1 MGNPLIDDY
10 KRLQRLPVPDVNM
23 AAMPA
28 AAPPPSPPVGP
39 NPLTGVVSPALS
51 VLKQPNQAAQNTQD
65 NLLLHQNELK
75 RLDSSGSGISQIQ
88 NKGLRTAA
96 RIGDTALRIL
106 LPGAE
111 ALTPGT
117 EGNHQRLQGVE
128 RARIGQDIGN
138 EQNLAQVGQ
147 TEANTNYLN
156 QRPDIEEAKIEQ
168 KHQMSLDRLAGVA
181 AARGLKMTTGPD
193 GIPTFEDDHE
203 SQAFKDHQALSAMH
217 QATADKSAIMA
228 DIQKNHYIPGTPEWT
243 EAQRKLQQVDQK
255 LQVAMGSLGL
265 RAKGLQLRQNN
276 QNADFYG
283 TGPDG
288 SPLPG
293 TPQITDDQGNVTNLG
308 RRNAN
313 TAIRQQGKV
322 VTFND
327 LSGSVTHLRDAIK
340 AYEATGGDL
349 SDATLA
355 AAAADP
361 NSTVGKIIQGKLVT
375 GGLSKEA
382 INLLN
387 AQRQTMEQAGI
398 LRSTTGGTSSEAG
411 AQRIL
416 EVVPK
421 FGSDTNASAYNKLN
435 QQEEVLR
442 RLAPGQVGVTGGAG
456 VKHRG
461 GAGGGQTYKQ
471 TASGQGGHKI
481 GSNDGGN
488 TWFDVQT
495 GKEVK

>member
-1 MGNPLIDDY
+1 
-10 KRLQRLPVPDVNM
+10 
-23 AAMPA
+23 
-28 AAPPPSPPVGP
+28 
-39 NPLTGVVSPALS
+39 LTGIASPALS
-51 VLKQPNQAAQNTQD
+51 VLRQPNQAVQNTQSR
-65 NLLLHQNELK
+65 LLGDQQAYQDKLTA
-75 RLDSSGSGISQIQ
+75 GSGIHQIK
-88 NKGLRTAA
+88 NPLLRGLARAGDIGLSILAPGIAA
-96 RIGDTALRIL
+96 A
-106 LPGAE
+106 
-111 ALTPGT
+111 TPGT
-117 EGNHQRLQGVE
+117 ENHHQFLLAQDQ
-128 RARIGQDIGN
+128 ARIGQDIGN

-243 EAQRKLQQVDQK
+243 EAQKKLQQVDQK

-265 RAKGLQLRQNN
+265 RAKGLQLRENN

-288 SPLPG
+288 TPLPG

-461 GAGGGQTYKQ
+461 GNTGGTVKMQAPDGTVMPVPADQVEHYKSKG
-471 TASGQGGHKI
+471 AKV
-481 GSNDGGN
+481 
-488 TWFDVQT
+488 VQ
-495 GKEVK
+495 

>member
-1 MGNPLIDDY
+1 
-10 KRLQRLPVPDVNM
+10 
-23 AAMPA
+23 
-28 AAPPPSPPVGP
+28 
-39 NPLTGVVSPALS
+39 
-51 VLKQPNQAAQNTQD
+51 
-65 NLLLHQNELK
+65 
-75 RLDSSGSGISQIQ
+75 
-88 NKGLRTAA
+88 
-96 RIGDTALRIL
+96 
-106 LPGAE
+106 
-111 ALTPGT
+111 
-117 EGNHQRLQGVE
+117 
-128 RARIGQDIGN
+128 
-138 EQNLAQVGQ
+138 
-147 TEANTNYLN
+147 
-156 QRPDIEEAKIEQ
+156 
-168 KHQMSLDRLAGVA
+168 
-181 AARGLKMTTGPD
+181 
-193 GIPTFEDDHE
+193 
-203 SQAFKDHQALSAMH
+203 
-217 QATADKSAIMA
+217 
-228 DIQKNHYIPGTPEWT
+228 
-243 EAQRKLQQVDQK
+243 
-255 LQVAMGSLGL
+255 
-265 RAKGLQLRQNN
+265 
-276 QNADFYG
+276 
-283 TGPDG
+283 
-288 SPLPG
+288 
-293 TPQITDDQGNVTNLG
+293 
-308 RRNAN
+308 
-313 TAIRQQGKV
+313 
-322 VTFND
+322 
-327 LSGSVTHLRDAIK
+327 VTHLRDAIK

>member
-1 MGNPLIDDY
+1 
-10 KRLQRLPVPDVNM
+10 
-23 AAMPA
+23 
-28 AAPPPSPPVGP
+28 
-39 NPLTGVVSPALS
+39 
-51 VLKQPNQAAQNTQD
+51 
-65 NLLLHQNELK
+65 
-75 RLDSSGSGISQIQ
+75 
-88 NKGLRTAA
+88 
-96 RIGDTALRIL
+96 
-106 LPGAE
+106 
-111 ALTPGT
+111 
-117 EGNHQRLQGVE
+117 
-128 RARIGQDIGN
+128 
-138 EQNLAQVGQ
+138 
-147 TEANTNYLN
+147 
-156 QRPDIEEAKIEQ
+156 
-168 KHQMSLDRLAGVA
+168 
-181 AARGLKMTTGPD
+181 
-193 GIPTFEDDHE
+193 
-203 SQAFKDHQALSAMH
+203 
-217 QATADKSAIMA
+217 
-228 DIQKNHYIPGTPEWT
+228 
-243 EAQRKLQQVDQK
+243 
-255 LQVAMGSLGL
+255 MGSLGL

-283 TGPDG
+283 VGPDG

-461 GAGGGQTYKQ
+461 GGGPKEGDIKVNSSGDKVKFSGGQWGP
-471 TASGQGGHKI
+471 A
-481 GSNDGGN
+481 
-488 TWFDVQT
+488 
-495 GKEVK
+495 